1 MDNLNHSP
9 QAVKPVQIQPLKTL
23 VFAVSVATL
32 SACQSFTQIENPSA
46 QVDLDRTYLSDQAN
60 AEALNY
66 RTYFTDPKLVAV
78 IDQALSDN
86 RSLKSAVAAVSEV
99 QARYDIAKVSNLPTL
114 ALSSQYQRQGD
125 FGGSES
131 SSTNPLLG
139 NISTPSNQYTA
150 QLALSAYEIDFWDK
164 IKNLKDQALSLFL
177 STNFA
182 KESAQ
187 VSLISQTAQTWVSYS
202 YALAQVRL
210 AEQTLDNQLNA
221 LDLNRKRLNAGIDS
235 GLSVVQAQTQVENAR
250 LSLDQALTQVKQ
262 TQNALELLVGGK
274 VDPSLLPPAAIDRIT
289 RKRGSTP
296 ISSEVLLLRPD
307 VRQSEFELLAAGA
320 NIGVAR
326 GAYYPSV
333 TLFGSTGTATTQAD
347 KLFTAPTLSW
357 TLGSSVNLPLFDFG
371 RRKANLKVAKAQ
383 ATQTLYNYEQA
394 ILTALRE
401 VGDVVAFDE
410 RIESRLNSQSRLV
423 AAADRSLEL
432 SDLRFRAG
440 LDSYL
445 NVLDAQRFLFQSRQ
459 SALVL
464 KQQALTNEIVMFQV
478 LGGNDGVVDFRPER
492 VERSF
497 GPAGDPDRSAIKDFF
512 GNLFS

>member
-1 MDNLNHSP
+1 MDNLKHSP
-9 QAVKPVQIQPLKTL
+9 QAAKPVQKQPLKTL

-114 ALSSQYQRQGD
+114 ALSSQYSRTGD
-125 FGGSES
+125 YGGDPQTITDVVQEVF
-131 SSTNPLLG
+131 P
-139 NISTPSNQYTA
+139 TPNQYSA
-150 QLALSAYEIDFWDK
+150 QLALSAYEIDFWGRV
-164 IKNLKDQALSLFL
+164 KNLKDQALSLFL

-187 VSLISQTAQTWVSYS
+187 VSIISQTAQTWVSYS

-235 GLSVVQAQTQVENAR
+235 ELSVVQAQTQVENAR

-347 KLFTAPTLSW
+347 ELFTAPTLSW

-401 VGDVVAFDE
+401 VGDVVAFDD